1 MSGKITID
9 DINAIRATAKP
20 DEASVRLEDRKVFG
34 ARVMALDACLD
45 GATIVHAA
53 RRFGVPRN
61 TLSRMIENALR
72 LDASHARIGY
82 RACVPHMRFTQ
93 SDRNAAIVPASPHA
107 FAIDAV
113 LNAVPGL
120 RELVESYRGTLPSKT
135 KRSPRFDRVHAQF
148 IKVLS
153 QQGYGNMYPLNTGDK
168 GRRPLIRYIK
178 RLRDGAQ
185 AELTAEV
192 AEDPSATRIEHLF
205 TIRPFDRVEYDE
217 HTIDID
223 AWVAMPMAD
232 GSLRYEKI
240 SKMWLLSIIDVGS
253 GAILGWRLVTGRKYD
268 RHDVL
273 ALFAEAMA
281 PWVPRELSQSE
292 MQYSPNA
299 WMPSTYLTDNTVA
312 RSIMVAMDNDSTHLA
327 KQSVDNVID
336 NHMGILH
343 FGRSGMGEGRP
354 YIEAFFKK
362 IEDDLFRYVAG
373 GYSPSTDV
381 NEKQI
386 TSTLEGKKYPVL
398 LEVFEDLVDTYVT
411 AHNVTSRSTRE
422 PRSPKRLIDEH
433 LASGAWVWHAPGAA
447 RNIRQMTVFRQRVT
461 IRGSKKKGVPPLVY
475 LNHARYRSPK
485 LSGQWDLIGKE
496 YDATYEDWQDVRLL
510 TLWKDGKRIVTLH
523 ALAPYSACAH
533 TLSVR
538 LRAARWAKHP
548 EAKDQESF
556 DVTDNVLAY
565 HDAVRKAATGIKDS
579 AARLAAGEV
588 PNARSTQKVEIETPL
603 KGMRQGVTSM
613 RLR

>member
-1 MSGKITID
+1 MSSRATID

-20 DEASVRLEDRKVFG
+20 DEASVRLEDRKNVE
-34 ARVMALDACLD
+34 ARVGALDAYLD
-45 GATIVHAA
+45 GATIQDAS
-53 RRFGVPRN
+53 RRWGVPRN

-72 LDASHARIGY
+72 FDETHARIGY
-82 RACVPHMRFTQ
+82 RACVPHTRFNQ

-113 LNAVPGL
+113 LSAVPGL
-120 RELVESYRGTLPSKT
+120 RMLVESFRGTLPTKT
-135 KRSPRFDRVHAQF
+135 KRSRGFDQLHAQLV
-148 IKVLS
+148 KVLDH
-153 QQGYGNMYPLNTGDK
+153 QGYGKMYPLNTGDK
-168 GRRPLIRYIK
+168 GRRPLIGYIK
-178 RLRDGAQ
+178 RLRGMKQ
-185 AELTAEV
+185 AELTAEI

-217 HTIDID
+217 HSIDID

-240 SKMWLLSIIDVGS
+240 SQMWLLSIIDVGS
-253 GAILGWRLVTGRKYD
+253 GAILGWRLVIGRKYD

-299 WMPSTYLTDNTVA
+299 WMPSTYLTDNTVM
-312 RSIMVAMDNDSTHLA
+312 RSTMVAMDNDSTHLA
-327 KQSVDNVID
+327 KQSVDNVMD
-336 NHMGILH
+336 HHMGILH

-354 YIEAFFKK
+354 YIEAFFKR
-362 IEDDLFRYVAG
+362 IEDGLFRYIAG
-373 GYSPSTDV
+373 GYSPATDV
-381 NEKQI
+381 NDKQI
-386 TSTLEGKKYPVL
+386 TSTLEGKNYPVL

-411 AHNVTSRSTRE
+411 AYNVTSRSTRE

-433 LASGAWVWHAPGAA
+433 LASGAWAWHAPGAA
-447 RNIRQMTVFRQRVT
+447 RNIRQMTVFRKRVT
-461 IRGSKKKGVPPLVY
+461 IRGSQDNGVPPVVY

-485 LSGQWDLIGKE
+485 LSGQWDLIGKTF
-496 YDATYEDWQDVRLL
+496 DATYEDWQDVRLL
-510 TLWKDGKRIVTLH
+510 TLWKDGKRMVTLH
-523 ALAPYSACAH
+523 ALAPYSACPH

-548 EAKDQESF
+548 DAKSQESF

-588 PNARSTQKVEIETPL
+588 PDAPPIRKVEIESPL